1 MKSKLQML
9 IAEAAK
15 IIGKIQLPP
24 DPDKGKVSKQDLNS
38 LEKVLDN
45 LFKSANIDIEFT
57 KHFLDRVNDP
67 RNKKQIDIPELQRL
81 FTKTHS
87 KYGKQIAV
95 MGDKAEAVLN
105 DIQTDINLP
114 FVLQWNKKSR
124 MIELISKTVMR
135 KKNFKT
141 PDKKLKV

>member
-1 MKSKLQML
+1 MKNRLQKL
-9 IAEAAK
+9 IVEAAK
-15 IIGKIQLPP
+15 VIGRIQLPQ
-24 DPDKGKVSKQDLNS
+24 DPDSGKVSKQDLNQ

-45 LFKSANIDIEFT
+45 LFKSVNIDVEFT
-57 KHFLDRVNDP
+57 RHFLDRVNDK

-81 FTKTHS
+81 FTKTHT
-87 KYGKQIAV
+87 KYSKQIAV

-124 MIELISKTVMR
+124 MIELVSKTVMR

-141 PDKKLKV
+141 KDAKLKV